1 MSIHTEEPNSVP
13 DLPDSAQLNGNPLS
27 RLFNKI
33 RYDLGITPAR
43 VGLLVENYLNN
54 PLNNI
59 PKTGKERSTER
70 GNLMKQLKADDMSI
84 KVFLKALS
92 VLQPKHI
99 RFTVE
104 FTNQRDRTTSH
115 SIDFDVVPFDIDDND
130 DGSS

>member
-1 MSIHTEEPNSVP
+1 M
-13 DLPDSAQLNGNPLS
+13 
-27 RLFNKI
+27 
-33 RYDLGITPAR
+33 GITPAR

-104 FTNQRDRTTSH
+104 FTNQRNRTTSH